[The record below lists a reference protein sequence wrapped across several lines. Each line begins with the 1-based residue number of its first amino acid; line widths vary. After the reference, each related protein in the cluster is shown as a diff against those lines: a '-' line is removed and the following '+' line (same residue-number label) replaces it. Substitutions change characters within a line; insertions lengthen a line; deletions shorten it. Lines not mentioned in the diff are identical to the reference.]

1 MFHSDR
7 FVRLSKEG
15 FWIVLGQAIAVLGSL
30 VGVRVLTGLL
40 TSAEYG
46 ELALGMTLAILVGQ
60 TLFGPLGQ
68 GATRFYAPTVEKRAL
83 NVFFN
88 NSRLS

>member
-1 MFHSDR
+1 
-7 FVRLSKEG
+7 
-15 FWIVLGQAIAVLGSL
+15 
-30 VGVRVLTGLL
+30 VRVLTGLL

-68 GATRFYAPTVEKRAL
+68 GATRFYAPAVEKSAL

-88 NSRLS
+88 NSRFGQYPSLSILPKIWVWD